1 MRRERK
7 VWEALEHPN
16 ILPFY
21 GYAND
26 EDFQPFGAFLSPVSF
41 LPRCGIKLTEMYP

>member
-1 MRRERK
+1 M
-7 VWEALEHPN
+7 LDHPN

-26 EDFQPFGAFLSPVSF
+26 AHFQPFGAFLSPVS
-41 LPRCGIKLTEMYP
+41 LVLRW